1 MKKFYYISKTK
12 IQSIDLKNYRMKF
25 FGLVATIFAASCLFL
40 LAIFYVYS
48 RFVNPSQDLEATRNE
63 NYYLKNKLKDVS
75 GLYKD
80 LSKEID
86 SLKNQNKT
94 LRTAVNLSPYSE
106 DQNAL
111 GTGGG
116 TFGNILEILSKKDGD
131 LKSTISG
138 IEAVINKFEMEK
150 ANLAEIKS
158 AFAKN
163 QELYKC
169 LPAIQPCAGEFS
181 ENGFGMRYH
190 PILHI
195 MRMHNGVDI
204 VTDIGTT
211 VMAPADGKV
220 SFVGSKEGFGL
231 AVEIEHGFGY
241 KTVYG
246 HLSQALVKEG
256 QQVTRFQKIALTGN
270 SGLSTGPHLHYEV
283 LHDGINLDP
292 AQFIFKDSNLFTN
305 TAN

>member
-25 FGLVATIFAASCLFL
+25 LGLVATIFAASCTFL
-40 LAIFYVYS
+40 LAIFFLYS
-48 RFVNPSQDLEATRNE
+48 HFINPSKDLEATQNE

-86 SLKNQNKT
+86 SLKDQNKT

-106 DQNAL
+106 DQKTL

-116 TFGNILEILSKKDGD
+116 TFGSILEILSKKDGD

-138 IEAVINKFEMEK
+138 IESVINKFEMEK

-158 AFAKN
+158 AFARN
-163 QELYKC
+163 QELYKS
-169 LPAIQPCAGEFS
+169 LPAIKPCAGEFS
-181 ENGFGMRYH
+181 ENGFGMRFH

-195 MRMHNGVDI
+195 MRMHNGIDI
-204 VTDIGTT
+204 VTDVGTE
-211 VMAPADGKV
+211 VQAPADGTV
-220 SFVGSKEGFGL
+220 DFVGSKEGFGL
-231 AVEIEHGFGY
+231 AVEIDHGFGY
-241 KTVYG
+241 KTIYG
-246 HLSQALVKEG
+246 HLSQALVREG
-256 QQVTRFQKIALTGN
+256 QKINRFQKIALTGN

-292 AQFIFKDSNLFTN
+292 AQFIFNDSNLFNN